1 MKKRIAAVILSMVL
15 GAGMLAGCG
24 QKNTTDADASST
36 TEVSADAEK
45 ADSAA
50 TDSSAEDANVLEDG
64 TYSVNVELS
73 GGSGRATVDSPAT
86 VTVTDGQGNGNHRLE
101 QYPLRL
107 HDRRWR
113 KIYE

>member
-50 TDSSAEDANVLEDG
+50 TD
-64 TYSVNVELS
+64 
-73 GGSGRATVDSPAT
+73 
-86 VTVTDGQGNGNHRLE
+86 
-101 QYPLRL
+101 
-107 HDRRWR
+107 
-113 KIYE
+113 KI

>member
-24 QKNTTDADASST
+24 QKNTTDAGASST

-50 TDSSAEDANVLEDG
+50 TDNKEEDADANVGAEWRHWQSDRG
-64 TYSVNVELS
+64 FPGNCDCDRWS
-73 GGSGRATVDSPAT
+73 
-86 VTVTDGQGNGNHRLE
+86 GNGNHRLE

-107 HDRRWR
+107 HDRRR
-113 KIYE
+113 GKIFE

>member
-86 VTVTDGQGNGNHRLE
+86 VTVTDVRHGNHRLE

>member
-73 GGSGRATVDSPAT
+73 GGQRQSNCGFSGNRNR
-86 VTVTDGQGNGNHRLE
+86 DGRSGNGNHRLE

>member
-24 QKNTTDADASST
+24 QKNTTDAGASSI

-50 TDSSAEDANVLEDG
+50 TDNKEEDADANVLEDG
-64 TYSVNVELS
+64 TYSVNVDWQSDRGFPGNCDCDRWS
-73 GGSGRATVDSPAT
+73 GD
-86 VTVTDGQGNGNHRLE
+86 GNHRLE

-107 HDRRWR
+107 HDRRR
-113 KIYE
+113 GKIFE

>member
-50 TDSSAEDANVLEDG
+50 TDSSAEDANVL
-64 TYSVNVELS
+64 
-73 GGSGRATVDSPAT
+73 
-86 VTVTDGQGNGNHRLE
+86 
-101 QYPLRL
+101 
-107 HDRRWR
+107 
-113 KIYE
+113 

>member
-24 QKNTTDADASST
+24 QRNTTDADASST

-73 GGSGRATVDSPAT
+73 GGSGRATVDSGNRNR
-86 VTVTDGQGNGNHRLE
+86 DGRSGNGNHRLE